1 MLDLLI
7 ELVETVALCPVAGL
21 IVAVILALCWAIGE
35 AAGDA

>member
-21 IVAVILALCWAIGE
+21 IVAVMLTACWAIGK
-35 AAGDA
+35 AAGDG